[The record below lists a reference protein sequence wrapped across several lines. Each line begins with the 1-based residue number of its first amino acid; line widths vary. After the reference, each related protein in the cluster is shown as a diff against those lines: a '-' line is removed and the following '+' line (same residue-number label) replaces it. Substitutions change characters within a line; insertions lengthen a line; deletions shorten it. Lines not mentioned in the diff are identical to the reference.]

1 MTSKPPRNIAASVR
15 QRLTNLSRER
25 NEEFQFVLTR
35 YGLERLLYRLS
46 ISPYASQFILKG
58 AALFQLWTGQPHR
71 STRDLDLLGYGSPSP
86 ERLQTIFSEVC
97 SLTVDDDDGL
107 VFSPT
112 TIQAEQIKED
122 AEYQGIRL
130 RIECR
135 LGNAR
140 LALQIDIGFGDAVT
154 PEALSTIYPTLLEF
168 PAPQLRAYPRETVV
182 AEKFQAMVALGIA
195 NSRMKDFYD
204 VWTLAR
210 QFEFDGTLLRS
221 AIRATFER
229 RQTAIPTIPP
239 LALTAEFAN
248 DQSKASQ
255 WNAFLKKGKLVETPP
270 PFTEVVELLQ
280 KFLMPPTIASSEPL
294 PWRYSWTAQEWRLSS
309 KS

>member
-25 NEEFQFVLTR
+25 SEDLQFVLTR

-71 STRDLDLLGYGSPSP
+71 STRDLDLLGYGAPSP
-86 ERLQTIFSEVC
+86 ERLQTIFSMIC
-97 SLTVDDDDGL
+97 SLAVDDDGL
-107 VFSPT
+107 VFSPE
-112 TIQAEQIKED
+112 TIKAEQLKED

-135 LGNAR
+135 LENAR
-140 LALQIDIGFGDAVT
+140 LGLQIDIGFGDAIT
-154 PEALSTIYPTLLEF
+154 PEPLSTTYPTLLEF
-168 PAPQLRAYPRETVV
+168 PAPRLLAYPRETVV
-182 AEKFQAMVALGIA
+182 AEKFQTMVALGIA

-210 QFEFDGTLLRS
+210 QFEFDGTLLSS
-221 AIRATFER
+221 AIRVTFER
-229 RQTAIPTIPP
+229 RQTPIPTAPP
-239 LALTAEFAN
+239 LALTTDFAKN
-248 DQSKASQ
+248 PSKATQ
-255 WNAFLKKGKLVETPP
+255 WNAFLRKGRLVETPP
-270 PFTEVVELLQ
+270 PFSDVVWLLQ
-280 KFLMPPTIASSEPL
+280 DFLMPPTIAIREPS
-294 PWRYSWTAQEWRLSS
+294 PWPYSWTPREWRLYPES
-309 KS
+309 